1 MSRSC
6 GDDDRRM
13 NLRISPEV
21 KAKLFRA
28 AAIRDTDLTS
38 FVTQIA
44 LREAEAVIQADEV
57 RRLTEQDRTHILELL
72 EQPPRPNAKLRS
84 VIAALPEFL

>member
-1 MSRSC
+1 
-6 GDDDRRM
+6 M